1 MLEIKK
7 SAVALE
13 PEEVMELE
21 RIITDQDRE
30 AAFAFLKKSIYQKIS
45 RSQGDRLQS
54 HLDSGGN
61 PVERYQ
67 SSELTK
73 VLRR

>member
-21 RIITDQDRE
+21 RIMTDQDQE
-30 AAFAFLKKSIYQKIS
+30 AALAFLKKSIYQKIA

-61 PVERYQ
+61 PVEKFKSR
-67 SSELTK
+67 
-73 VLRR
+73 

>member
-1 MLEIKK
+1 VILEIKK

-21 RIITDQDRE
+21 RIMIDQDRE
-30 AAFAFLKKSIYQKIS
+30 AALAFLKKSIYRKIA

-54 HLDSGGN
+54 HLDSGGD
-61 PVERYQ
+61 PVEKFR
-67 SSELTK
+67 S
-73 VLRR
+73 R

>member
-21 RIITDQDRE
+21 RIMTDQDQE
-30 AAFAFLKKSIYQKIS
+30 AALAFLKKSIYQKIS

-54 HLDSGGN
+54 HLDSGGD
-61 PVERYQ
+61 PVEKFKSR
-67 SSELTK
+67 
-73 VLRR
+73 

>member
-21 RIITDQDRE
+21 RIITDHDLKG
-30 AAFAFLKKSIYQKIS
+30 AFAFLKKSIYQKIS

-54 HLDSGGN
+54 HLDSGGD
-61 PVERYQ
+61 PVEKFKSR
-67 SSELTK
+67 
-73 VLRR
+73 